1 MRGPRRPLGRRR
13 GALGALL
20 ATALAT
26 PLLLTTP
33 AASAPPA
40 PVDDGTTH
48 AAALPA
54 LPGITGAGPG
64 PTGPVGPVR
73 DAAGLA
79 DHRPDSAAEIAR
91 QVRGEHLAERLVDRA
106 TGEGAMRHLEELQRI
121 AEKHDGNRAAGT
133 AGYDAA
139 ARYVGELLDE
149 AGYEVTYQEFVF
161 SYREALTERLA
172 VRTPE
177 DRDIDVRAMSYTAS
191 SPEGGTT
198 AELTEVRAGGA
209 GEPAGPRR
217 TGITGITEDVA
228 AAGGAGCAA
237 GDFGPEAEGR
247 IALIERGLCTFA
259 EKQANAADA
268 GAVGVLIYDNED
280 SAGPLGGTLGD
291 PAAGRLPTGGI
302 SRADGRALS
311 EALDAGETV
320 TVDLELR
327 ELAEDRT
334 TLNVIAETPG
344 GDPDTVVMAG
354 AHLDSVLDGSGMND
368 NASGTAG
375 VLETAL
381 RFAESARVDSRE
393 PDHGNTVRFA
403 FWGAEE
409 FGLLG
414 AEHYVAGLD
423 QAERDRI
430 DLYLNFDMIASPNY
444 GLFVYDGDGSE
455 GISAPGPDGSAQIER
470 AITAFLDDRGA
481 QPRPTVFNGR
491 SDYGPFIDAGIP
503 AGGTFTGAE
512 GVKTE
517 EQAELWGG
525 EAGAPYDPCYHR
537 ACDDL
542 DNISPEALDI
552 NTRVI
557 AHLVGGY
564 AWDTGSLSETVP
576 EARPARSATV
586 DQGGP
591 HTWAAHRLDR

>member
-1 MRGPRRPLGRRR
+1 MRGPRRPLGRGR
-13 GALGALL
+13 GTLGALL
-20 ATALAT
+20 ATALAA

-40 PVDDGTTH
+40 PVDDEVTD
-48 AAALPA
+48 AAGFPTLPSSA
-54 LPGITGAGPG
+54 AGPG
-64 PTGPVGPVR
+64 GPVGPVR
-73 DAAGLA
+73 DEAGLA
-79 DHRPDSAAEIAR
+79 DHLPDSATEIAQR
-91 QVRGEHLAERLVDRA
+91 VRGAHLAARLVERT

-149 AGYEVTYQEFVF
+149 AGYEVTYQEFDF
-161 SYREALTERLA
+161 SYREALTERLS
-172 VRTPE
+172 VRTPT
-177 DRDIDVRAMSYTAS
+177 DRDIEVRAMSYTAS

-198 AELTEVRAGGA
+198 AELTEVRAGAAGA
-209 GEPAGPRR
+209 PAAERR
-217 TGITGITEDVA
+217 TGITEDVA

-237 GDFGPEAEGR
+237 SDFGPEVEGR

-280 SAGPLGGTLGD
+280 GTGPLGGTLGD

-320 TVDLELR
+320 TVDMELR
-327 ELAEDRT
+327 ELAEDRR

-368 NASGTAG
+368 NGSGTAG

-381 RFAESARVDSRE
+381 RFAEATRVDSRE
-393 PDHGNTVRFA
+393 PEHGNTVRFA

-409 FGLLG
+409 LGLLG
-414 AEHYVAGLD
+414 AEHYVAELT
-423 QAERDRI
+423 QPERDRI

-455 GISAPGPDGSAQIER
+455 GISAPGPEGSAQIEH
-470 AITAFLDDRGA
+470 AITAFLDDRGE
-481 QPRPTVFNGR
+481 QPRPTAFNGR

-512 GVKTE
+512 GVKTA

-525 EAGAPYDPCYHR
+525 EVGAPYDPCYHR

-542 DNISPEALDI
+542 DNISAEALDV

-576 EARPARSATV
+576 EPRAGRATSV

-591 HTWAAHRLDR
+591 HHPATHRLDR